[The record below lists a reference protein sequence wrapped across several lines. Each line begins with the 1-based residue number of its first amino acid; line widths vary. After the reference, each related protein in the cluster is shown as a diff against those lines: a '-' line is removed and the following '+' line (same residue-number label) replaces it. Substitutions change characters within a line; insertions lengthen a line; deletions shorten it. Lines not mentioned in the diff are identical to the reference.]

1 MQHVLRFGLFL
12 HVFEGY
18 QSGFLGFALHW
29 ASTAVGASTP
39 TNIPYHG
46 VLAVH
51 CAKTQNCDNR
61 LSGANGVAAS
71 HPLSMREALGSI
83 PSVSIFWNN
92 FAALA

>member
-61 LSGANGVAAS
+61 LSGRMA
-71 HPLSMREALGSI
+71 
-83 PSVSIFWNN
+83 
-92 FAALA
+92 